1 MENKEN
7 VMENVKRVQE
17 EIDEFVRED
26 DEVSESVRVW
36 ESRMKLEEEEDERR
50 QGGVRRFNPR
60 RSK

>member
-1 MENKEN
+1 
-7 VMENVKRVQE
+7 MENVKRVQE